1 MHVNDIFIVEGGPTH
16 PNNYSYLDYKVK
28 TWERMLMVWD
38 YKFNLFTNLISYYKI
53 NFLIYF
59 E

>member
-28 TWERMLMVWD
+28 MWERMLMVWD
-38 YKFNLFTNLISYYKI
+38 YKFNLFINLISIRKST
-53 NFLIYF
+53 F
-59 E
+59 